1 MTLEIDIERVSPL
14 WAGLPGLEALVER
27 VLRAAARGS
36 AVALSDGAEV
46 SVRLVDDNDIRA
58 LNARWRGLDG
68 PTNVL
73 SFPAAQPGSLAG
85 SLLLGDIVVAYET
98 AKREALDEGV
108 ALSDHVA
115 HLIAHGFLHLLGFDH
130 RDAEEAERME
140 GLEIRILAEVGVANP
155 YVGTVAAD
163 ES

>member
-14 WAGLPGLEALVER
+14 WAALPGVEALAER
-27 VLRAAARGS
+27 VLRAAASSGG
-36 AVALSDGAEV
+36 VALRDGAEV

-58 LNARWRGLDG
+58 LNARWRGLDE

-73 SFPAAQPGSLAG
+73 SFPAAQPGGLAG
-85 SLLLGDIVVAYET
+85 SPLLGDIVLAYET
-98 AKREALDEGV
+98 AEREAREQGV
-108 ALSDHVA
+108 ALRDHVA
-115 HLIAHGFLHLLGFDH
+115 HLIVHGFLHLLGFDH
-130 RDAEEAERME
+130 RDAEKAERME
-140 GLEIRILAEVGVANP
+140 ALEIRILEEVGLANP

>member
-14 WAGLPGLEALVER
+14 WAALPDAEALAKR
-27 VLRAAARGS
+27 VLRAGARSGG
-36 AVALSDGAEV
+36 VALRDSAEV

-58 LNARWRGLDG
+58 LNARWRGLDE

-73 SFPAAQPGSLAG
+73 SFPAAPLAG
-85 SLLLGDIVVAYET
+85 SPLLGDIVVAYET
-98 AKREALDEGV
+98 SEREAWDEGV
-108 ALSDHVA
+108 GLSDHLA
-115 HLIAHGFLHLLGFDH
+115 HLIVHGFLHLLGFDH

-140 GLEIRILAEVGVANP
+140 ALEIRILEEVGVANP